1 MDIHRVKRD
10 RLRGQLQVLREWLAS
25 CQSGATA
32 FMCSCGRRS
41 DLPAREESNA
51 LNDSTTFFLPR
62 IRQAFSSRETL
73 ECR

>member
-1 MDIHRVKRD
+1 MDILRVKRN

-32 FMCSCGRRS
+32 FMGSWGRKGGA
-41 DLPAREESNA
+41 AREESNA
-51 LNDSTTFFLPR
+51 LNNSTTLFLPG
-62 IRQAFSSRETL
+62 ILQAFSSRETL